1 MLTKKEKKEYVFKK
15 LDEILKPQGYYLIK
29 TGLDPSFILK
39 GKDKI
44 VYFFFNFKDMGQIA
58 FSKLM
63 ISIKIVEEIIFEIK
77 EPDQDYSYID
87 NKKYFLTTVF
97 DGETKMPEG
106 YYRGIGYDVNTQ
118 EELEFFTEWIL
129 NYLKT
134 DGQKFIETYSYLP
147 NILKKM
153 DELVDTGG
161 YWSDL
166 LTGGVPHLFKGLI
179 ISKLCNDPNFY
190 NKIIFVDNIF
200 ATEDISEYLPY
211 YEKLKERLKSVEP
224 IYNVCPEIRLQ

>member
-1 MLTKKEKKEYVFKK
+1 MLKSERKKIVFKEFD
-15 LDEILKPQGYYLIK
+15 LYFNPLGYKGIK
-29 TGLDPSFILK
+29 TGGDPTYVLKTKDFVVTFFMNFLDVGGIDISGIRMSILEVENHIISLF
-39 GKDKI
+39 GKQ
-44 VYFFFNFKDMGQIA
+44 Y
-58 FSKLM
+58 
-63 ISIKIVEEIIFEIK
+63 IS
-77 EPDQDYSYID
+77 D
-87 NKKYFLTTVF
+87 KYF
-97 DGETKMPEG
+97 
-106 YYRGIGYDVNTQ
+106 YDEKRYFLDTISDKRRLDKFSNVELKT
-118 EELEFFTEWIL
+118 EIEVLEFVQWYI
-129 NYLKT
+129 NYFEKE
-134 DGQKFIETYSYLP
+134 GKHFIETYSYLP

-224 IYNVCPEIRLQ
+224 IYNV

>member
-15 LDEILKPQGYYLIK
+15 LNEILKPQGYYLIK

-44 VYFFFNFKDMGQIA
+44 VYFFFNFKDMGQIS

-77 EPDQDYSYID
+77 EPDQDYSHID

-97 DGETKMPEG
+97 DGETKMPDG
-106 YYRGIGYDVNTQ
+106 YYRGIGYDINSQ
-118 EELEFFTEWIL
+118 EDLVFFTEWIL

-224 IYNVCPEIRLQ
+224 IYNV

>member
-15 LDEILKPQGYYLIK
+15 LDEVLKPQGYYLVK

-39 GKDKI
+39 ENDKI

-77 EPDQDYSYID
+77 EPDQDYSHID

-97 DGETKMPEG
+97 DGETKMPDG
-106 YYRGIGYDVNTQ
+106 YYRGIGYDINSQ
-118 EELEFFTEWIL
+118 EDLVFFTEWIL

-224 IYNVCPEIRLQ
+224 IDNV

>member
-1 MLTKKEKKEYVFKK
+1 MLTKKEKKEYVFNK
-15 LDEILKPQGYYLIK
+15 LNEILKPQGYKGFK
-29 TGLDPSFILK
+29 TGGDPCYIINKENYRCKFYL
-39 GKDKI
+39 
-44 VYFFFNFKDMGQIA
+44 NFSDMGDLY
-58 FSKLM
+58 FSKYSM
-63 ISIKIVEEIIFEIK
+63 SIKQVESIVEEISSPNDTSHLDK
-77 EPDQDYSYID
+77 ERYISPTILDTSKNSYLYKI
-87 NKKYFLTTVF
+87 
-97 DGETKMPEG
+97 
-106 YYRGIGYDVNTQ
+106 IQTQ
-118 EELEFFTEWIL
+118 KELEDFTNWVID
-129 NYLKT
+129 YLEKE
-134 DGQKFIETYSYLP
+134 GKHFIETYSYLP

-224 IYNVCPEIRLQ
+224 IYNV

>member
-1 MLTKKEKKEYVFKK
+1 LMKGVTQPVVDKLNMLCPDCYTIVPDRDNYEYVYLTQDLINLSGKK
-15 LDEILKPQGYYLIK
+15 FRQKKNNLNHFRNQYMGYEYLPITEDIFEENDVEK
-29 TGLDPSFILK
+29 MSFI
-39 GKDKI
+39 
-44 VYFFFNFKDMGQIA
+44 
-58 FSKLM
+58 
-63 ISIKIVEEIIFEIK
+63 
-77 EPDQDYSYID
+77 
-87 NKKYFLTTVF
+87 F
-97 DGETKMPEG
+97 DGETKMPDG
-106 YYRGIGYDVNTQ
+106 YYRGIGYDINSQ
-118 EELEFFTEWIL
+118 EDLVFFTEWIL

-224 IYNVCPEIRLQ
+224 IYNV

>member
-1 MLTKKEKKEYVFKK
+1 MLKSERKKIVFKEFD
-15 LDEILKPQGYYLIK
+15 LYFNPLGYKGIK
-29 TGLDPSFILK
+29 TGGDPTYVLKTKDFVVTFFMNFLDVGGIDISGIRMSILEVENHIINLF
-39 GKDKI
+39 GK
-44 VYFFFNFKDMGQIA
+44 Q
-58 FSKLM
+58 
-63 ISIKIVEEIIFEIK
+63 
-77 EPDQDYSYID
+77 YICD
-87 NKKYFLTTVF
+87 KYF
-97 DGETKMPEG
+97 
-106 YYRGIGYDVNTQ
+106 YDEKRYFLDTISDKKRLDKFSNV
-118 EELEFFTEWIL
+118 E
-129 NYLKT
+129 LKT
-134 DGQKFIETYSYLP
+134 EIEVLDFVQWYINYFEKEGKHFIETYSYLP

-224 IYNVCPEIRLQ
+224 IYNV

>member
-15 LDEILKPQGYYLIK
+15 LNEILKPQGYYLVK
-29 TGLDPSFILK
+29 TGLDPLYVLK
-39 GKDKI
+39 ENNYI
-44 VYFFFNFKDMGQIA
+44 VNVGFNFKDMGQIA
-58 FSKLM
+58 FSKIF
-63 ISIKIVEEIIFEIK
+63 ISIKCVEEIIFEIK
-77 EPDQDYSYID
+77 KPNQDYSFID
-87 NKKYFLTTVF
+87 NKKYFLLTVL
-97 DGETKMPEG
+97 DKETKMPDG
-106 YYRGIGYDVNTQ
+106 YYGGIGYDVNTQ
-118 EELEFFTEWIL
+118 EDLEFFTEWIL

-224 IYNVCPEIRLQ
+224 IYNV

>member
-1 MLTKKEKKEYVFKK
+1 MIC
-15 LDEILKPQGYYLIK
+15 ILIPLGYKGIK
-29 TGLDPSFILK
+29 TGGDPTYVLKTKDFVITFFMNFLDVGGIDISGIRMSILEVENHIINLF
-39 GKDKI
+39 GKQ
-44 VYFFFNFKDMGQIA
+44 Y
-58 FSKLM
+58 
-63 ISIKIVEEIIFEIK
+63 IS
-77 EPDQDYSYID
+77 D
-87 NKKYFLTTVF
+87 KYF
-97 DGETKMPEG
+97 
-106 YYRGIGYDVNTQ
+106 YDEKRYFLDTISDKRRLDKFSNVELKT
-118 EELEFFTEWIL
+118 EIEVLEFVQWYI
-129 NYLKT
+129 NYFEKE
-134 DGQKFIETYSYLP
+134 GKHFIETYSYLP

-224 IYNVCPEIRLQ
+224 IYNV

>member
-15 LDEILKPQGYYLIK
+15 LDEVLKPQGYYLVK

-39 GKDKI
+39 ENDKI

-77 EPDQDYSYID
+77 EPDQDYSHID

-97 DGETKMPEG
+97 DGDTKMPDG
-106 YYRGIGYDVNTQ
+106 YYRGIGYDINSQ
-118 EELEFFTEWIL
+118 EDLVFFTEWIL

-224 IYNVCPEIRLQ
+224 IYNV

>member
-1 MLTKKEKKEYVFKK
+1 MLTKKEKKEYVFKR
-15 LDEILKPQGYYLIK
+15 LDEILKPQGYYLVK

-39 GKDKI
+39 ENDKI

-77 EPDQDYSYID
+77 EPDQDYSHID

-97 DGETKMPEG
+97 DGETKMPDG
-106 YYRGIGYDVNTQ
+106 YYRGIGYDINSQ
-118 EELEFFTEWIL
+118 EDLVFFTEWIL

-224 IYNVCPEIRLQ
+224 IYNV

>member
-1 MLTKKEKKEYVFKK
+1 MLKSERKKIVFKEFD
-15 LDEILKPQGYYLIK
+15 LYFNPLGYKGIK
-29 TGLDPSFILK
+29 TGGDPTYVLKTKNFVVTFFMNFLDVGGIDISGIRMSILEVENHIINLF
-39 GKDKI
+39 GK
-44 VYFFFNFKDMGQIA
+44 Q
-58 FSKLM
+58 
-63 ISIKIVEEIIFEIK
+63 
-77 EPDQDYSYID
+77 YICD
-87 NKKYFLTTVF
+87 KYF
-97 DGETKMPEG
+97 
-106 YYRGIGYDVNTQ
+106 YDEKRYFLDTISDKRRLDKFSNVELKT
-118 EELEFFTEWIL
+118 EIEILEFVQWYI
-129 NYLKT
+129 NYFEKE
-134 DGQKFIETYSYLP
+134 GKHFIETYSYLP

-153 DELVDTGG
+153 DELVETGG

-224 IYNVCPEIRLQ
+224 IYNV

>member
-1 MLTKKEKKEYVFKK
+1 MLKSERKKIVFKK
-15 LDEILKPQGYYLIK
+15 FDLYFNPLGYKGIK
-29 TGLDPSFILK
+29 TGGDPTYVLKTKNFVVTFFMNFLDVGGIDISGIRMSILEVENHIINLF
-39 GKDKI
+39 GKQ
-44 VYFFFNFKDMGQIA
+44 Y
-58 FSKLM
+58 
-63 ISIKIVEEIIFEIK
+63 IS
-77 EPDQDYSYID
+77 D
-87 NKKYFLTTVF
+87 KYF
-97 DGETKMPEG
+97 
-106 YYRGIGYDVNTQ
+106 YDEKRYFLDTISDKKRLDKFSNVELKT
-118 EELEFFTEWIL
+118 EIEVLEFVQWYI
-129 NYLKT
+129 NYFEKE
-134 DGQKFIETYSYLP
+134 GKHFIETYSYLP

-224 IYNVCPEIRLQ
+224 IYNV

>member
-1 MLTKKEKKEYVFKK
+1 MNVKTIFLEKITPFFRG
-15 LDEILKPQGYYLIK
+15 LGYKYIA
-29 TGLDPSFILK
+29 G
-39 GKDKI
+39 G
-44 VYFFFNFKDMGQIA
+44 NFKFVLETERYIMIDS
-58 FSKLM
+58 FNYLTNSKTL
-63 ISIKIVEEIIFEIK
+63 IGGKLNLSIKEIENIILEIK
-77 EPDQDYSYID
+77 HPNKDFDGFLAKKNEYSITLGDVDGVFDID
-87 NKKYFLTTVF
+87 NDFEFLT
-97 DGETKMPEG
+97 EEHIE
-106 YYRGIGYDVNTQ
+106 YYVEKI
-118 EELEFFTEWIL
+118 EEYIQ
-129 NYLKT
+129 T

-224 IYNVCPEIRLQ
+224 IYNV

>member
-1 MLTKKEKKEYVFKK
+1 MLKSERKKIVFKEFD
-15 LDEILKPQGYYLIK
+15 LYFNPLGYKGIK
-29 TGLDPSFILK
+29 TGGDPTYVLKTKDFVITFFMNFLDVGGIDISGIRMSILEVENHIINLF
-39 GKDKI
+39 GKQ
-44 VYFFFNFKDMGQIA
+44 Y
-58 FSKLM
+58 
-63 ISIKIVEEIIFEIK
+63 IS
-77 EPDQDYSYID
+77 D
-87 NKKYFLTTVF
+87 KYF
-97 DGETKMPEG
+97 
-106 YYRGIGYDVNTQ
+106 YDEKRYFLDTISDKRRLDKFSNVELKT
-118 EELEFFTEWIL
+118 EIEVLEFVQWYI
-129 NYLKT
+129 NYFEKE
-134 DGQKFIETYSYLP
+134 GKHFIETYSYLP

-224 IYNVCPEIRLQ
+224 IYNV

>member
-15 LDEILKPQGYYLIK
+15 LNEILKPQGYYLVK

-77 EPDQDYSYID
+77 EPDQDYSHID

-97 DGETKMPEG
+97 DGETKMPDG
-106 YYRGIGYDVNTQ
+106 YYRGIGYDINSQ
-118 EELEFFTEWIL
+118 EDLVFFTEWIL

-224 IYNVCPEIRLQ
+224 IYNV